1 MAGWSNWKF
10 RDTPNVQFFSPE
22 KVGSGCVTMEEPN
35 ALTQEH
41 AAPGV
46 LLGSGSTGL
55 SSAGDGFT

>member
-1 MAGWSNWKF
+1 M
-10 RDTPNVQFFSPE
+10 
-22 KVGSGCVTMEEPN
+22 TMEEPN